1 MRLQRLKVLARI
13 VSGIVLIALV
23 GPPALQAQ
31 TTPYSEAEIKR
42 LIADFKEDPRGP
54 FQAIRWFCPDGSVIG
69 ARERCAQPGGIQ
81 HALHKDVVAR
91 LQLRNGVYLGQI
103 LAGTS
108 NEAFLDEPNYFSR
121 LKQYQLEQFLVG
133 VDDGWILRKA
143 RFYRGAYQA
152 EDEEAWGKQFLQWA
166 LGRDA
171 LVEERFFTLREAV
184 RDIPHEAAD
193 NLVQRIRAVS
203 REISDEYPAFLDLRV
218 KIHGQP
224 ASSDTVRVLAFRQ
237 QHGRKMPA
245 PVAGKMD
252 RLLDDMRRQYAT
264 DHWARLRTLAG
275 QLPATS
281 RIRESVLG
289 FDARNRSV
297 GDQVRFLSDVLSQV
311 RESMGEVRRGNDRLK
326 MLDLSLSAENLLFTS
341 ISEWHPKTVG
351 ESLTKARALIVAA
364 YGTGLL
370 EQWEWLELRGRL
382 DRAMDVESYP
392 VGEFEALVNLVR
404 SAVEWG
410 IGMVSATYGE
420 VVELYHGF
428 ESLADG
434 FLDDRMRSTV
444 LLPLGE
450 ELGRLSDLV
459 AARSGR
465 TNQLMGL
472 ASTAGLRGLN
482 AGIAVGE
489 LVVVP
494 GSAEHL
500 EFNPNKIY
508 VVGRAPADLKPVA
521 GIATVSEG
529 NVVSHVQLLARNLGI
544 PNAVVSPQSLRQL
557 ERMSGRRVFYAVSPG
572 GVVRM
577 KPAEEMSAE
586 ERALVEQRRR
596 SEERIAVPIDRLELE
611 NTRLESVYE
620 LRARDSGTV
629 CGPKAANLGQLSSL
643 FPGRVA
649 PGFIVPFGVFRRH
662 MDQPMPAAGQSY
674 WEFLRDTFRRAAE
687 RREKGDDEVEIET
700 EVLTRLA
707 TLRDAIGRMPL
718 QSDFVAELR
727 GRFRA
732 VLGGPIGSVPV
743 FVRSDTNMEDLK
755 DFTGAGLNLTV
766 PNVVSEDDILQAV
779 RRVWASPYRERGYG
793 WRQKYLLNPEDVYP
807 SLLILRS
814 VNVQKSGVMITTG
827 ISSGRRDEVTVAFN
841 RGVGGA
847 VDGQAA
853 EVYLLATNR
862 TLLESPA
869 REPRFTTLPAR
880 GGVEKRI
887 TAFNERIL
895 SPSNLDALW
904 GLALEIRRK
913 LPGTPGIETD
923 GPFDVELGFE
933 SGQIRLFQTRP
944 FVENKSAASTIY
956 LTAMDKRKTSGGRI
970 RLSDG
975 LAGSGSE

>member
-1 MRLQRLKVLARI
+1 MRLSFFGRPLTIFRAAFVLA
-13 VSGIVLIALV
+13 VAWPLT
-23 GPPALQAQ
+23 LQAQ
-31 TTPYSEAEIKR
+31 TAPFSDSDIRR
-42 LIADFKEDPRGP
+42 LISDFKEDARGP

-69 ARERCAQPGGIQ
+69 ARERCSQPGGIQ
-81 HALHKDVVAR
+81 HALPKDVVSR
-91 LQLRNGVYLGQI
+91 LQLRNGVYLAQI
-103 LAGTS
+103 LAGTV
-108 NEAFLDEPNYFSR
+108 NEAFLDEKNYFSR
-121 LKQYQLEQFLVG
+121 LKQYQLEQFLIG

-171 LVEERFFTLREAV
+171 LVAARFFTLREAA

-224 ASSDTVRVLAFRQ
+224 TASDTTRVLTFQQ
-237 QHGRKMPA
+237 QHARRMPGSI
-245 PVAGKMD
+245 VGKMD
-252 RLLDDMRRQYAT
+252 QLVEDLRRQYAT
-264 DHWARLRTLAG
+264 DHWARLRALAG
-275 QLPATS
+275 GLPTS
-281 RIRESVLG
+281 VPIRDKISSFSAEG
-289 FDARNRSV
+289 RSAE
-297 GDQVRFLSDVLSQV
+297 QRVRFLTDVILEIRRSV
-311 RESMGEVRRGNDRLK
+311 NDARRGSDRLK
-326 MLDLSLSAENLLFTS
+326 LLDLSLSAENLLFS
-341 ISEWHPKTVG
+341 SVSEWHPKTV
-351 ESLTKARALIVAA
+351 EQSVRKARALAGAA

-370 EQWEWLELRGRL
+370 EEWEWLEIQRRL
-382 DRAMDVESYP
+382 DQAAAGETFSVP
-392 VGEFEALVNLVR
+392 EFETLVR
-404 SAVEWG
+404 HVRSVVEWG

-428 ESLADG
+428 EPLADG

-450 ELGRLSDLV
+450 ELSRLSDLL

-465 TNQLMGL
+465 SNLLMGL
-472 ASTAGLRGLN
+472 PSAAGIRGLN
-482 AGIAVGE
+482 PGIAVGE
-489 LVVVP
+489 LVVVS
-494 GSAEHL
+494 GSAEDL
-500 EFNPNKIY
+500 DFSQDKIY

-544 PNAVVSPQSLRQL
+544 PNAVLSPQALRQL
-557 ERMSGRRVFYAVSPG
+557 EPMSGRRVFYAVSPG

-577 KPAEEMSAE
+577 KPVEQMNSE
-586 ERALVEQRRR
+586 ERGLVEERKR
-596 SEERIAVPIDRLELE
+596 SEEKIAVPVVRLELD
-611 NTRLESVYE
+611 NTRLESLHE
-620 LRARDSGTV
+620 LRASDSGTV

-649 PGFIVPFGVFRRH
+649 AGFIVPFGVFRSH
-662 MDQPMPAAGQSY
+662 MDQQMPAAGQTY

-687 RREKGDDEVEIET
+687 RRTRGHAEAEIES

-707 TLRDAIGRMPL
+707 TLREAIGRMPL
-718 QSDFVAELR
+718 QADFVAELR

-732 VLGGPIGSVPV
+732 VLGRPIGSVPV

-766 PNVVSEDDILQAV
+766 PNVVSESDILQAI

-814 VNVQKSGVMITTG
+814 VNVDKSGVMITTG
-827 ISSGRRDEVTVAFN
+827 ISSGRREDATLAFN

-847 VDGQAA
+847 VDGQAS
-853 EVYLLATNR
+853 EVYLLTR
-862 TLLESPA
+862 DDSVLESPA
-869 REPRFTTLPAR
+869 REPRYTTLPAA

-895 SPSNLDALW
+895 APSDLDALK
-904 GLALEIRRK
+904 GLASEIRRK
-913 LPGTPGIETD
+913 LPGTPGIETN

-933 SGQIRLFQTRP
+933 GGQVRLFQTRP
-944 FVENKSAASTIY
+944 FVENKSAASTLY
-956 LTAMDKRKTSGGRI
+956 LTAMDQKNVAGKRI
-970 RLSDG
+970 RMSDS
-975 LAGSGSE
+975 L